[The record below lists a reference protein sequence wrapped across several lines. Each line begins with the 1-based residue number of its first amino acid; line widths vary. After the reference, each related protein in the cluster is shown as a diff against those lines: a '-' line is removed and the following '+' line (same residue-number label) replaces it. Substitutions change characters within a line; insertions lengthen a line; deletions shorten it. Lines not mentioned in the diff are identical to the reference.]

1 MWALGVD
8 TAGVTQSVVLLHSD
22 GRRFIRQ
29 SAERRQQ
36 GDIVQEFVAQCLAE
50 AGITLKDIGV
60 LAAVTGPGSFT
71 GLRIGLALLQGYAR
85 ALNCPLTGYDR
96 FTLLRFTAAD
106 AVIVL
111 ESLRAELFVQ
121 LTPGQNE
128 MLSPADILPR
138 LTGRAVV
145 GDGAVYLGIEPL
157 PTLPEAELA
166 ARHALAD
173 VAAGR
178 SLLPAI
184 PHYVRPPDVTFPKA
198 QQ

>member
-8 TAGVTQSVVLLHSD
+8 TAGVAQSVVLLHSD
-22 GRRFIRQ
+22 GRRFLRQ

-36 GDIVQEFVAQCLAE
+36 GDIVQEFVAECLAE
-50 AGITLKDIGV
+50 AGIALQDLGV

-85 ALNCPLTGYDR
+85 GLGCPLTGYNR
-96 FTLLRFTAAD
+96 FTLLRFTAPD

-111 ESLRAELFVQ
+111 DSLRAELFVQ
-121 LTPGQNE
+121 LMPGKTE
-128 MLSPADILPR
+128 MLVPADILPR
-138 LTGRAVV
+138 LAGRAVV
-145 GDGAVYLGIEPL
+145 GDGAVHLGMTAL

-173 VAAGR
+173 LAAGR
-178 SLLPAI
+178 ALPPAI
-184 PHYVRPPDVTFPKA
+184 PHYVRPPDVTVPKA
-198 QQ
+198 AP